1 MKKKVFILVSL
12 LLATC
17 ISIVSPSQANASD
30 CSPENPCGTWAVV
43 DNSGTVTNI
52 IVCQASV
59 CGSGEFAGQK
69 VVLQVTPDQQSGQSK
84 GGYFGGNENQ
94 SGIVK
99 FEENKN
105 IFNVFD
111 VDGNNHTSFAA
122 PELETD
128 GSYTSTSAISCN
140 KTSSIADSDCVE
152 VKSTNESKNNTVT
165 ESNIFTEKKTE
176 KQIKDE
182 FSEKGLNL
190 LLFKINTILKLLD
203 SWLIK

>member
-1 MKKKVFILVSL
+1 MKKKVFILISL
-12 LLATC
+12 LLATF
-17 ISIVSPSQANASD
+17 ISVVIPSQANAGD
-30 CSPENPCGTWAVV
+30 CGPENPCGTWAVV

-59 CGSGEFAGQK
+59 CGGGEFAGQK
-69 VVLQVTPDQQSGQSK
+69 VVLQVTPDPQSGQAR
-84 GGYFGGNENQ
+84 GGFFGGNENQ

-105 IFNVFD
+105 IFTVFD
-111 VDGNNHTSFAA
+111 VNGNNHTSFSA
-122 PELETD
+122 PELESD
-128 GSYTSTSAISCN
+128 GSYTSTSSSSCN
-140 KTSSIADSDCVE
+140 KTTPIGGSECVE
-152 VKSTNESKNNTVT
+152 VNSTNESKNNIIT

-176 KQIKDE
+176 EQIKDE

-203 SWLIK
+203 GWLIK